1 MHPLLVSIALAN
13 DGSVRALA
21 AGHRRATPVSASR
34 LVKLAVGRSTDVDAT
49 VAAGPPVS
57 DPG

>member
-1 MHPLLVSIALAN
+1 MRPLPGSLVYVG

-34 LVKLAVGRSTDVDAT
+34 LVKLAVGRSADVDASM
-49 VAAGPPVS
+49 AAGPPVS
-57 DPG
+57 DTG